1 MKKGQP
7 NMADRELDRFFR
19 KASDQ
24 IDVPYEP
31 DDWEKLKAKL
41 DQQRGKPGPN
51 GSGTYRGTI
60 ALLSIVMVLGLM
72 IGVVYLDLDLQKNPE
87 IQRDEQHLEISDPA
101 DGNERGNPRAGSMDA
116 EANQVGQSWQVTGGD
131 RANLILNDEV
141 GDIQNQQLAT
151 EQMKNPGLPAAL
163 QVIPQAAVSDSLY
176 AAVKDFKLTRLNQE
190 TGGAALWETSPI
202 PGTINDI
209 KILDQ
214 NSPGLKE
221 TQREVRGGRFSAALV
236 FAPDVSALKFN
247 DIEGLGNSLGLN
259 LEYFIHSNISLN
271 IGALY
276 AFKTYRGKGQ
286 YSGYIPSPESMKGNC
301 WMLDVPLNIRYYL
314 LNRDLG
320 RWYISAGMSSYLM
333 LREKYN
339 LTYTSYSGYQYER
352 KVDVRDG
359 NRHYLGIVNFS
370 MGYERLLSDKIAL
383 QVEPYLKL
391 PVNGIGEGEINLKS
405 SGVLIGIKY
414 SW

>member
-19 KASDQ
+19 NASAQ
-24 IDVPYEP
+24 TEVPYEP
-31 DDWEKLKAKL
+31 GDWEKLKAKL
-41 DQQRGKPGPN
+41 DRQPGRPGPN
-51 GSGTYRGTI
+51 GSGTYEGAI
-60 ALLSIVMVLGLM
+60 KLLSIVIVLGLM
-72 IGVVYLDLDLQKNPE
+72 IGGIFLNGDDRMNTAF
-87 IQRDEQHLEISDPA
+87 QREGQHLEIADPA
-101 DGNERGNPRAGSMDA
+101 DNNERENPR
-116 EANQVGQSWQVTGGD
+116 TGGTDADDTNGGLSRQITGADQADLMPKVEADDLQD
-131 RANLILNDEV
+131 RQPAI
-141 GDIQNQQLAT
+141 
-151 EQMKNPGLPAAL
+151 EQVKNSGLVSEL
-163 QVIPQAAVSDSLY
+163 QVKRKAVVSDNLY
-176 AAVKDFKLTRLNQE
+176 AKVQDFKVNRLAQE
-190 TGGAALWETSPI
+190 TSKIMARETSSI
-202 PGTINDI
+202 SATTTDI
-209 KILDQ
+209 KILDE
-214 NSPGLKE
+214 NMDSHKD
-221 TQREVRGGRFSAALV
+221 TQRPARHGRFNAALV

-247 DIEGLGNSLGLN
+247 DIKGLGNSLGLN
-259 LEYFIHSNISLN
+259 LEYFINANISLN
-271 IGALY
+271 IGVLY

-286 YSGYIPSPESMKGNC
+286 YSGYTPSPGRMEGDC

-314 LNRDLG
+314 INRNLG
-320 RWYISAGMSSYLM
+320 RWYLSTGMSSYMM
-333 LREKYN
+333 LHEKYN
-339 LTYTSYSGYQYER
+339 LIYKNYSGYPYER